1 MCWYFWKEIRK
12 YLRSNFDQVPHLYFV
27 LDARPETQILTW
39 LYYLYLGMYFVV
51 LVIYV
56 TWPTV
61 LTYFQAEIGNSSQK
75 CRKRGLGG
83 FQFSTDQLKP
93 YSNQEADY
101 AHHIT
106 NPPPWFS
113 DCAASLLTIR
123 NSTLYSAFWTGRSSY
138 WFF

>member
-1 MCWYFWKEIRK
+1 MPDLKLKFWPGFIT
-12 YLRSNFDQVPHLYFV
+12 Y
-27 LDARPETQILTW
+27 
-39 LYYLYLGMYFVV
+39 MYFVV

-106 NPPPWFS
+106 NPPLFDS
-113 DCAASLLTIR
+113 AASLA
-123 NSTLYSAFWTGRSSY
+123 AFWPRPFQSFLAYLGRVVVFLLFLSIHIIFLIAILWLKVSKY
-138 WFF
+138 